1 MRIDSHHHF
10 WQYDPVEYDWI
21 SESMPVIRRDFLP
34 GDLVP
39 EIRAV
44 GIDGVVS
51 VQARQTLDE
60 TRWLLELANEHEFI
74 RGVVGWVALADPNV
88 RDDLS
93 ALAAEP
99 KLRGIRH
106 IVQGEPDDNFI
117 LRDDFNRGV
126 TALKDFGLT
135 YDVLIYERHLPQ
147 AAKFVDRHPQQVFVL
162 DHLAKPR
169 AKENLLEPWATNIR
183 QMAQRENVFCKLS
196 GLTTEADW
204 NAWTEPKL
212 LPYLETTLEAFGPHR
227 LMFGSDWP
235 VCLLASTYSAW
246 QDLVARFCS
255 RLTVAEQARI
265 FGETAAE
272 AYRLK

>member
-21 SESMPVIRRDFLP
+21 SESMPAIRRDFLP
-34 GDLVP
+34 ADLEP
-39 EIRAV
+39 EIRAA

-74 RGVVGWVALADPNV
+74 KGVVGWVALAEPDV
-88 RDDLS
+88 RDQLS
-93 ALAAEP
+93 ALAGEP
-99 KLRGIRH
+99 KLNGIRH

-126 TALKDFGLT
+126 AALKDFGLT
-135 YDVLIYERHLPQ
+135 YDILIYERHLPQ
-147 AAKFVDRHPQQVFVL
+147 AIKFVDRHPQQVFVL

-183 QMAQRENVFCKLS
+183 PIGRAPERLLQALRPHDRGRLEHLDRAATAALLGDNLRSLRPAAAHVRQRL
-196 GLTTEADW
+196 AR
-204 NAWTEPKL
+204 
-212 LPYLETTLEAFGPHR
+212 LPAGVDLRHLARPRRPF
-227 LMFGSDWP
+227 
-235 VCLLASTYSAW
+235 LLAAHRQRASPH
-246 QDLVARFCS
+246 LR
-255 RLTVAEQARI
+255 
-265 FGETAAE
+265 
-272 AYRLK
+272 